1 MTWVNCPFKGIQE
14 THAPGPCH
22 VHEIVSCQGSEKR
35 KMQMNG
41 IIISNNNLWQSPP
54 KQVTSLLTHTQTW
67 PNHLKFLLWQQNL

>member
-1 MTWVNCPFKGIQE
+1 MTWVNCPFKAIQE

-41 IIISNNNLWQSPP
+41 IIMEVRRERCKWMGLSSQTTISG
-54 KQVTSLLTHTQTW
+54 SL
-67 PNHLKFLLWQQNL
+67 HLSK